1 MKKYCFNYEDCGW
14 VEYITEEELKKLDFK
29 NPFFSCPECKN
40 IAAVVRN
47 DFTLQVFEKDETP
60 VNIKDEN

>member
-14 VEYITEEELKKLDFK
+14 VEYLTEQELQKVDFK
-29 NPFFSCPECKN
+29 NPFFNCPECKYL
-40 IAAVVRN
+40 AAVVRN

-60 VNIKDEN
+60 VNIKDED